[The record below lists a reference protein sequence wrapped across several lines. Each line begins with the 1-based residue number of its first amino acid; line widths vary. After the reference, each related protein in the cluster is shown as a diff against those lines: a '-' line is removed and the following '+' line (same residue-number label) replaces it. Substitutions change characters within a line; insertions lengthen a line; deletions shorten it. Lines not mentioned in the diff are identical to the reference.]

1 MNDEA
6 STTAVAAEPRLEDR
20 AATPVILAV
29 GASGAE
35 TEALARLL
43 AMLPNGPDL
52 SIVVVLRDREALDEH
67 RLQELLAPHS
77 RTLVTAA
84 EGAPIQGG
92 RLYLPPPGMLT
103 TLEEGRFRL
112 RPTEQQPGERG
123 TIDSFFVSMAQDQDG
138 NTIGLIVG
146 ETDGDGTLGMSTIK
160 EAGGLTLAIAPT
172 HGAQGQGEM
181 VGAQALADYALPLEQ
196 VPGRIDMYMRH
207 FARLREAAA
216 ID

>member
-77 RTLVTAA
+77 RTLVTAV

-92 RLYLPPPGMLT
+92 RLYLPPAGVLT

-112 RPTEQQPGERG
+112 RTTEQQPGERG

-138 NTIGLIVG
+138 NTIGLILG
-146 ETDGDGTLGMSTIK
+146 ETEGDGTLGMNAIK
-160 EAGGLTLAIAPT
+160 EAGGLTLVIVPDAVPPG
-172 HGAQGQGEM
+172 HGEA
-181 VGAQALADYALPLEQ
+181 VGAHALADYALSLELI
-196 VPGRIDMYMRH
+196 PDRI
-207 FARLREAAA
+207 AL
-216 ID
+216 